1 MRHNLVVSYN
11 WDLPFDRAFGSRR
24 ITTGWHLTG
33 ISRFNTGTPI
43 SLKSGG
49 DFALT
54 NIGLDYPNFMGP
66 LQRVNA
72 HVTHPGRVHDYF
84 SPSAFASNLNCGYET
99 CGVTGSAKQY
109 SFSGPGAINTDLGV
123 EKDTKITE
131 SIAFNLRFEMFNV
144 FNHANFLST
153 SVNGN
158 ANSSQ
163 FGQVTQ
169 AAPTRIGQL
178 SAKFVF

>member
-1 MRHNLVVSYN
+1 
-11 WDLPFDRAFGSRR
+11 
-24 ITTGWHLTG
+24 
-33 ISRFNTGTPI
+33 
-43 SLKSGG
+43 
-49 DFALT
+49 
-54 NIGLDYPNFMGP
+54 
-66 LQRVNA
+66 
-72 HVTHPGRVHDYF
+72 
-84 SPSAFASNLNCGYET
+84 
-99 CGVTGSAKQY
+99 VTGSAKQY

-131 SIAFNLRFEMFNV
+131 SMAFNLRFEMFNV

-169 AAPTRIGQL
+169 AAPTRVGQI
-178 SAKFVF
+178 SAKIIF